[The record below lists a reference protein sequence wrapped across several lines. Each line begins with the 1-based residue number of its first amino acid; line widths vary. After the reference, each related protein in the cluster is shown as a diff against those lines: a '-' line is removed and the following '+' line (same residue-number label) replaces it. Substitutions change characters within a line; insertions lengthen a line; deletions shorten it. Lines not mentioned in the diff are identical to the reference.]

1 MSRNKKLIVTVL
13 FLIGAC
19 ILLYPAVSNKLAE
32 RHQAEMVSHYAQTV
46 EELPKKDLNAEWD
59 KAVKYNES
67 VTGMSVEDPFILGSG
82 SVLPDNYKD
91 VLNVEEKEGVMGYIE
106 IPKIDI
112 MIPIYH
118 GVGEKVLRKGVG
130 HMETTAL
137 PIGGKGTHPVL
148 AAHRGLSTAKL
159 FTDLDKMKEGDLFY
173 IHVLDHLL
181 TYEVDQI
188 LVIEPEDTMALR
200 PVADKEYMTLL
211 TCTPYGVNSHR
222 LLVRGEKISDEIVNE
237 DDEKEQDIQEV
248 RWDITELIAYIAAGF
263 ALCSLL
269 AAAAVCIRKQRRV
282 KKIRERKKAGKKR
295 KIKRGRRRRR

>member
-1 MSRNKKLIVTVL
+1 MSRSKKLIVSVL

-32 RHQAEMVSHYAQTV
+32 RHQAEMIGNYAKTV
-46 EELPKKDLNAEWD
+46 GELPKADLKAEWE

-67 VTGMSVEDPFILGSG
+67 VTGTSVEDPFILGSG

-106 IPKIDI
+106 IPAIDVK
-112 MIPIYH
+112 IPIYH
-118 GVGEKVLRKGVG
+118 GVSEKVLRKGVG

-137 PIGGKGTHPVL
+137 PIGGKGTHSVL

-188 LVIEPEDTMALR
+188 LVIEPEDTDALR
-200 PVADKEYMTLL
+200 PEADKEYVTLL

-222 LLVRGEKISDEIVNE
+222 LLVRGEKTSDEIVEEN
-237 DDEKEQDIQEV
+237 DVKEQDAV
-248 RWDITELIAYIAAGF
+248 KKTRDMTEIIAY
-263 ALCSLL
+263 
-269 AAAAVCIRKQRRV
+269 AAAAFALFSLFAAVVTICIRKIRKKRRR
-282 KKIRERKKAGKKR
+282 IRGRRKKAGKKS
-295 KIKRGRRRRR
+295 GVQRRRR